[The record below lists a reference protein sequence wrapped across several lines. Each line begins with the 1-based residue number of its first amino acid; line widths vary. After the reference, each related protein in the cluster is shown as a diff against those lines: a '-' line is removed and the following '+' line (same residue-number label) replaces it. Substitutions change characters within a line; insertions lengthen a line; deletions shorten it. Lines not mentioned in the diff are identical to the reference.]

1 MDSIDLEAQPNVAAE
16 LCLSAQARVLSSVE
30 RLSDHEV
37 AEPSA
42 LPSWS
47 RAHVITHLAR
57 NADGH
62 RRRLNG
68 ALAGVDT
75 PRYANGSLQRNQE
88 IEVGAHRSADELVTD
103 LAQSQELLANTLR
116 QCMEA
121 DWTNAEYMAT
131 DTYPVRGCPARRL
144 RELEMHHVDLD
155 TGYTPMDW
163 PSIYVD
169 WDLANLLNTVSNRM
183 PERLQRQSFLAWL
196 SGRGDIDPRWALRP
210 WA

>member
-1 MDSIDLEAQPNVAAE
+1 MGRWPAWTP
-16 LCLSAQARVLSSVE
+16 
-30 RLSDHEV
+30 
-37 AEPSA
+37 
-42 LPSWS
+42 
-47 RAHVITHLAR
+47 
-57 NADGH
+57 
-62 RRRLNG
+62 
-68 ALAGVDT
+68 

-116 QCMEA
+116 QCMDA
-121 DWTNAEYMAT
+121 DWPNAEYMAT

-196 SGRGDIDPRWALRP
+196 SERGDIDPRWALRP